1 MTCTTNASKSNSASS
16 AFLEPPGTRAT
27 RPRTVRHVSIAAS
40 GSQAN
45 FSSVQGGLLLAKAAP
60 EPNTY
65 RRNLRGR
72 GSHGLAPIGLNHAG
86 ERIPSTAPRN
96 TGCDR
101 THCFDCEKRSTTTVL
116 AVCLVQAGSGHGG
129 FEDA

>member
-1 MTCTTNASKSNSASS
+1 MTCTTNASKSNSASG
-16 AFLEPPGTRAT
+16 AFLEPPGTGAT

-45 FSSVQGGLLLAKAAP
+45 FSSVQGLLLAKAAP

-72 GSHGLAPIGLNHAG
+72 GSHELAPIGLNMQANV
-86 ERIPSTAPRN
+86 SPRPLL
-96 TGCDR
+96 GI
-101 THCFDCEKRSTTTVL
+101 L
-116 AVCLVQAGSGHGG
+116 AVTERTGLIAKKGPRRLCWPSAWCRQVARHGG
-129 FEDA
+129 LGDA